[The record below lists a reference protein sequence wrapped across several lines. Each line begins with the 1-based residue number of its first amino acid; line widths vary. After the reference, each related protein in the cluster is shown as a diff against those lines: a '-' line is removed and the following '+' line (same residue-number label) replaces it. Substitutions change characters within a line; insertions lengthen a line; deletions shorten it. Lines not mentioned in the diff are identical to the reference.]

1 MTSRHTPILLTLAAA
16 LLWGSSFTVVKV
28 GLRYLDPYSFV
39 LLRFL
44 VATGLLVAV
53 VLARGQWHLFA
64 GYLRDRYVIFLG
76 LTIAASYGFQFVGQV
91 RTTASNAVIIINS
104 SAVLVPPLSYLLLKE
119 AIGPRQLLS
128 LAMGVIGVY
137 LIARGTGGASAGTGQ
152 LAGDLLVAGSALA
165 YGFYVVLTR
174 MAVTRRTLSEIP
186 LMAGVFAWSLPVF
199 AVMSVPTLSRG
210 VEVTKEAWAA
220 IAYLAVFCSI
230 LPFTIWTAAMK
241 RIGAVTSAIV
251 LLAELIFGV
260 VIARI
265 VLSETPSP
273 ATLVGC
279 CVIAA
284 AILVVGLKG
293 EADPA
298 DGRAGQ

>member
-44 VATGLLVAV
+44 AATGLLVV
-53 VLARGQWHLFA
+53 LVLARGQWHLFTK
-64 GYLRDRYVIFLG
+64 YLGDRYTVFLG

-91 RTTASNAVIIINS
+91 RTTASNAVIIVNS
-104 SAVLVPPLSYLLLKE
+104 SAVLVAPLSYLLLKE
-119 AIGPRQLLS
+119 AIGPRQLVS
-128 LAMGVIGVY
+128 LAMGVVGVY
-137 LIARGTGGASAGTGQ
+137 LIARGRGGASAAAGQ

-174 MAVTRRTLSEIP
+174 MAVTRRTFSEIP
-186 LMAGVFAWSLPVF
+186 LMAAVFAWSVPVF
-199 AVMSVPTLSRG
+199 LVMSVPTLARG
-210 VEVTKEAWAA
+210 VTVTKEAWAA
-220 IAYLAVFCSI
+220 IGYLAVFCSI

-273 ATLVGC
+273 ATLAGC

-284 AILVVGLKG
+284 AILVVGLKAETG
-293 EADPA
+293 PA
-298 DGRAGQ
+298 GAN